1 MKRKT
6 KRFPALLLAAA
17 MAFGLC
23 TSAFA
28 ETATPE
34 TTQSTA
40 EAVEPQTVDGLDDAT
55 DDQVDSAATVY
66 VVRQAEGM
74 VLTLFEQSY
83 ENFQEALNA
92 VETAQVDTS
101 YDGDEDVY
109 YLASIVLDKN
119 ITGAFTV
126 PAYTGNTGSLPT
138 LYFNGHFITAENGP
152 ALTMDKGS
160 KLYISDDDYTGYIY
174 GGNYPAIRIADTS
187 ESSIWIHGGA
197 YMADSQLP
205 ISMDSDLQG
214 LVQVQEGKFS
224 HELPAY
230 MICPNTA
237 DTIYR
242 QHFDGGLYTV
252 KGYPPVNGNA
262 VAQDDDGNAYTTLQE
277 AINVSKSDIT
287 LLADITES
295 VEIGVYANVTID
307 FNGHTMTASDEY
319 YAINS
324 DGQLKLLD
332 SSADQKGGTRSEIL
346 NKGMMQV
353 YSGTYSVTTGNVFD
367 NSGTATLWGGK
378 YYGAPNQ
385 AVFLCYEGSGNPN
398 MMSTGITFVDI
409 EAYAGEG
416 GTILG
421 RQPGS
426 TCFYVFAQQG
436 SLGGG
441 YFYGDLGMSEPEMV
455 QLFGGHFDREPSADC
470 VYTADNKAREIIKE
484 GKFWRVTEKVNDPV
498 ATVTGEDGTNI
509 PFASLNDAV
518 NRAAK
523 LEAEKNDYY
532 TVTLNKDVTT
542 NVLTSFVTNKTV
554 TIDLNGHILTAQ
566 DANKAAISAAGT
578 KIFLRGS
585 EGTINGRI
593 ESDTYL
599 WIIHTTVNALN
610 GQPAI
615 VNTSAD
621 NNQLSVKGT
630 SVINGTAGQAV
641 IVSNGCTVIG
651 DESVL
656 KAGENGVLFQ
666 KGENAKDGT
675 CFDLD
680 FCTLYGDL
688 GDAAAR
694 AAINI
699 RVGKQCYVR
708 FDRVPNADCLPAGMV
723 PVLKDGV
730 YWLEPAAA
738 EEPDSNVT
746 VDNKEQGVAST
757 VDTSK
762 VEVPTVEE
770 KIPTDKIPTQ
780 AEAQTKAEKLKN
792 ELMGDNAA
800 VKSFRDND
808 LNNAVKLNEL
818 DGVTEDSV
826 VELSIQVELQDIKL
840 GVSVEKDAAGN
851 VTEVKLGSRTLVFDV
866 TPMVKV
872 DNRAAA
878 VLGNDKLNG
887 SNVVF
892 RLPIPAEVTEMYAV
906 VTHAGDPDRY
916 YTIQTGEDGKKY
928 IEVSTTHFSVFTVNF
943 TNTLPAFDD
952 TAEETTPAQTAPTQ
966 TAPKQDDSAY
976 YTCKACGY
984 HDWTAI
990 DGGYK
995 CDHCGYVESVK
1006 QIAGYPNVKGKAEVG
1021 KTAAVKAQA
1030 AAKTMS
1036 AIPQTSDDMP
1046 VTALAVIALAALLG
1060 LGVTVVMKRKHE

>member
-6 KRFPALLLAAA
+6 KRLASLLLAAA
-17 MAFGLC
+17 MAFGLS
-23 TSAFA
+23 TTALA
-28 ETATPE
+28 EQATPE
-34 TTQSTA
+34 TAQP
-40 EAVEPQTVDGLDDAT
+40 AVETVAPQTVDGLDDVT
-55 DDQVDSAATVY
+55 DDQVDSVATVY

-83 ENFQEALNA
+83 ENFQDALNA

-101 YDGDEDVY
+101 NDGDEKVY

-138 LYFNGHFITAENGP
+138 LYFDGHNITAENGP
-152 ALTMDKGS
+152 ALTMEKGS
-160 KLYISDDDYTGYIY
+160 KLFIHDDDYTGYIF
-174 GGNYPAIRIADTS
+174 GGSYPAIRIADTS
-187 ESSIWIHGGA
+187 ESSLWIHGGRYTA
-197 YMADSQLP
+197 QSQLP
-205 ISMDSDLQG
+205 ISMDSEQWG
-214 LVQVQEGKFS
+214 LVQVQEGQFS
-224 HELPAY
+224 HELPDY
-230 MICPNTA
+230 MICRNTD

-252 KGYPPVNGNA
+252 KGYPANVGDAVVQDDNGNTYA
-262 VAQDDDGNAYTTLQE
+262 SLQD
-277 AINVSKSDIT
+277 AIDAGASYILMLSD
-287 LLADITES
+287 LTES
-295 VEIGVYANVTID
+295 VEIDTRANVSID
-307 FNGHTMTASDEY
+307 FNGHTLTASDEN
-319 YAINS
+319 YAISS

-332 SSADQKGGTRSEIL
+332 SSAEQKGGTRSEIL
-346 NKGMMQV
+346 NKGMMYV
-353 YSGTYSVTTGNVFD
+353 YGGTYSAAAGNVID
-367 NSGTATLWGGK
+367 NSGTVTLWGGK

-385 AVFLCYEGSGNPN
+385 SVFLCYQGNGNPN
-398 MMSTGITFVDI
+398 MMSTGITFVEI

-421 RQPGS
+421 RQPGIN
-426 TCFYVFAQQG
+426 CFYVFAR
-436 SLGGG
+436 SG

-455 QLFGGHFDREPSADC
+455 QLFGCHFDREPPANC
-470 VYTADNKAREIIKE
+470 VYTGDNKAREIIKE
-484 GKFWRVTEKVNDPV
+484 GKFWSVTEKVNDPA

-523 LEAEKNDYY
+523 LASEDNGYY
-532 TVTLNKDVTT
+532 TVTLNKDVKT
-542 NVLTSFVTNKTV
+542 NVLTSFVTNGTV
-554 TIDLNGHILTAQ
+554 TIDLNGHTLTAQ
-566 DANKAAISAAGT
+566 DADKAAISAAGT

-585 EGTINGRI
+585 EGTINGRL

-599 WIIHTTVNALN
+599 WIIHTTVNALD

-621 NNQLSVKGT
+621 NTQLSVKGT
-630 SVINGTAGQAV
+630 SVINGAAGQAV
-641 IVSNGCTVIG
+641 VVSNGCTVIG

-699 RVGKQCYVR
+699 RVGKKCYVR
-708 FDRVPNADCLPAGMV
+708 FDRVPNADCLPTGMA

-730 YWLEPAAA
+730 YWLEPGTPA

-746 VDNKEQGVAST
+746 VDNKEQEAAST

-762 VEVPTVEE
+762 VEVPAVEE
-770 KIPTDKIPTQ
+770 KIPADKMPTQ
-780 AEAQTKAEKLKN
+780 AAAQAKAEKLKN

-800 VKSFRDND
+800 VKSFKNNG
-808 LNNAVKLNEL
+808 LNTAVKLHEL

-826 VELSIQVELQDIKL
+826 VELSIQVKLQDIKL
-840 GVSVEKDAAGN
+840 GASVEKDKAGN

-872 DNRAAA
+872 DDRAAA

-887 SNVVF
+887 GNVVF
-892 RLPIPAEVTEMYAV
+892 RLPIPAEVTETYAV

-916 YTIQTGEDGKKY
+916 YAIRTGEDGKKY
-928 IEVSTTHFSVFTVNF
+928 IEVSATHFSVFTVNF
-943 TNTLPAFDD
+943 TNTLPASDD
-952 TAEETTPAQTAPTQ
+952 TTAAAAPAQ

-984 HDWTAI
+984 HNWTAV

-1006 QIAGYPNVKGKAEVG
+1006 QIAGYPNVKGTATVG
-1021 KTAAVKAQA
+1021 KAAAAKAST
-1030 AAKTMS
+1030 AKTMS

-1046 VTALAVIALAALLG
+1046 VTALTVIALTALLG
-1060 LGVTVVMKRKHE
+1060 LGVTVVMKRKQE

>member
-1 MKRKT
+1 
-6 KRFPALLLAAA
+6 

-34 TTQSTA
+34 TAQSTA

-295 VEIGVYANVTID
+295 VEIGVHANVTID

-385 AVFLCYEGSGNPN
+385 AVFLCYEGSDNPN

-656 KAGENGVLFQ
+656 
-666 KGENAKDGT
+666 
-675 CFDLD
+675 
-680 FCTLYGDL
+680 
-688 GDAAAR
+688 
-694 AAINI
+694 
-699 RVGKQCYVR
+699 
-708 FDRVPNADCLPAGMV
+708 
-723 PVLKDGV
+723 
-730 YWLEPAAA
+730 
-738 EEPDSNVT
+738 
-746 VDNKEQGVAST
+746 
-757 VDTSK
+757 
-762 VEVPTVEE
+762 
-770 KIPTDKIPTQ
+770 
-780 AEAQTKAEKLKN
+780 
-792 ELMGDNAA
+792 
-800 VKSFRDND
+800 
-808 LNNAVKLNEL
+808 
-818 DGVTEDSV
+818 
-826 VELSIQVELQDIKL
+826 
-840 GVSVEKDAAGN
+840 
-851 VTEVKLGSRTLVFDV
+851 
-866 TPMVKV
+866 
-872 DNRAAA
+872 
-878 VLGNDKLNG
+878 GNDKLNG
-887 SNVVF
+887 SNVVL

-928 IEVSTTHFSVFTVNF
+928 IEVSTTYFSVFTVNF

>member
-1 MKRKT
+1 
-6 KRFPALLLAAA
+6 
-17 MAFGLC
+17 
-23 TSAFA
+23 
-28 ETATPE
+28 
-34 TTQSTA
+34 
-40 EAVEPQTVDGLDDAT
+40 
-55 DDQVDSAATVY
+55 
-66 VVRQAEGM
+66 
-74 VLTLFEQSY
+74 
-83 ENFQEALNA
+83 
-92 VETAQVDTS
+92 
-101 YDGDEDVY
+101 
-109 YLASIVLDKN
+109 
-119 ITGAFTV
+119 
-126 PAYTGNTGSLPT
+126 
-138 LYFNGHFITAENGP
+138 
-152 ALTMDKGS
+152 
-160 KLYISDDDYTGYIY
+160 
-174 GGNYPAIRIADTS
+174 
-187 ESSIWIHGGA
+187 
-197 YMADSQLP
+197 
-205 ISMDSDLQG
+205 MDSDLQG

-295 VEIGVYANVTID
+295 VEIGVHANVTID

-385 AVFLCYEGSGNPN
+385 AVFLCYEGSDNPN

-656 KAGENGVLFQ
+656 
-666 KGENAKDGT
+666 
-675 CFDLD
+675 
-680 FCTLYGDL
+680 
-688 GDAAAR
+688 
-694 AAINI
+694 
-699 RVGKQCYVR
+699 
-708 FDRVPNADCLPAGMV
+708 
-723 PVLKDGV
+723 
-730 YWLEPAAA
+730 
-738 EEPDSNVT
+738 
-746 VDNKEQGVAST
+746 
-757 VDTSK
+757 
-762 VEVPTVEE
+762 
-770 KIPTDKIPTQ
+770 
-780 AEAQTKAEKLKN
+780 
-792 ELMGDNAA
+792 
-800 VKSFRDND
+800 
-808 LNNAVKLNEL
+808 
-818 DGVTEDSV
+818 
-826 VELSIQVELQDIKL
+826 
-840 GVSVEKDAAGN
+840 
-851 VTEVKLGSRTLVFDV
+851 
-866 TPMVKV
+866 
-872 DNRAAA
+872 
-878 VLGNDKLNG
+878 GNDKLNG
-887 SNVVF
+887 SNVVL

-928 IEVSTTHFSVFTVNF
+928 IEVSTTNFSVFTVNF